1 MSFNVA
7 EDILFQLLDIFCIKM
22 LTIAFSCQ
30 TDYIACFHLES
41 RAHFAGKAT
50 ENQMAKM

>member
-22 LTIAFSCQ
+22 LTTFCSCQ
-30 TDYIACFHLES
+30 TDYNAYIHLES
-41 RAHFAGKAT
+41 RSHFAGKVT
-50 ENQMAKM
+50 EN